1 MYPYLFSLL
10 LLVSSAIGCDSRE
23 DPKHPNNHDGFGPPS
38 GQIEHGLPTILS
50 YQDAQAQHSLIAY
63 TEPVPQD
70 ATRQQLTPRQI
81 KAITDAPDPLLFGE
95 EPKVQYV
102 NGQGLTITKVPNQP
116 ILVNGGVAPEIPHK
130 TEGDA
135 LIPSIRELTPKQVTQ
150 LVSSKEANDP
160 WAYQIASPIKDELPE
175 DAFIRYRNQV
185 ISCGEILLGQTN
197 QLRTRKSL
205 KPFALDTNLQ
215 KHATQWSVHMAN
227 SAGLQHGDVNVQGT
241 AGGQN
246 IAEGQTTATEVMAS
260 WISSPG
266 HYANIVNSNYTKVGF
281 GWAYNPKGV
290 IYWTC
295 NFSN

>member
-10 LLVSSAIGCDSRE
+10 LLVSTGCEVRVVQPPAQPPTKTHDDSS
-23 DPKHPNNHDGFGPPS
+23 F
-38 GQIEHGLPTILS
+38 
-50 YQDAQAQHSLIAY
+50 Y
-63 TEPVPQD
+63 TTPVPQD
-70 ATRQQLTPRQI
+70 AIRQQL
-81 KAITDAPDPLLFGE
+81 
-95 EPKVQYV
+95 V
-102 NGQGLTITKVPNQP
+102 NIPGQGLTITKVPNQP

-135 LIPSIRELTPKQVTQ
+135 LLAVPTVTPKEVVRYINS
-150 LVSSKEANDP
+150 LDNP
-160 WAYQIASPIKDELPE
+160 WAYQITSPIKEVLPN
-175 DAFIRYRNQV
+175 DVFVRYSNQV

-197 QLRTRKSL
+197 QLRSRKGL
-205 KPFALDTNLQ
+205 KPLALDTNLQ

-281 GWAYNPKGV
+281 GWAYSPKGV